1 METISGGCGG
11 YGTAHYFRRTLWCEV
26 VRLFGHAAG
35 GVFEKTLILPYWK
48 TLPNFITSFLLVCDR
63 FYGAGVINNL
73 STRSYFC
80 CSNFWLPASWDVCR
94 KFLFLLSIP
103 AHDEHVTKQV
113 TVNNFEQT
121 NTLLLPRPC
130 YHMSGPRS
138 WVKGVDFHRL
148 WCTYESWFRHRIL
161 S

>member
-1 METISGGCGG
+1 VVCASSNRQGPWEWCSGGQ
-11 YGTAHYFRRTLWCEV
+11 AV
-26 VRLFGHAAG
+26 AAG
-35 GVFEKTLILPYWK
+35 ERSWRVLFLIKSKVHWS
-48 TLPNFITSFLLVCDR
+48 NFKETHFAQNVTVTQKDK
-63 FYGAGVINNL
+63 
-73 STRSYFC
+73 STILKSSVHCARSYFC

-103 AHDEHVTKQV
+103 AHDEHVTRQV

-121 NTLLLPRPC
+121 HTLLLPRPC
-130 YHMSGPRS
+130 YHMSGPCS

-148 WCTYESWFRHRIL
+148 WCTYESWFRHRTL